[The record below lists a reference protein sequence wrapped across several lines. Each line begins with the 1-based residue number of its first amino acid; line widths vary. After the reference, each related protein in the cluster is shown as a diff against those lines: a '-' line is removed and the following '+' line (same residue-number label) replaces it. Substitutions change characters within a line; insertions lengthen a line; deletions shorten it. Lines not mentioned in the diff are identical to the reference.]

1 MKSLTLHA
9 DTRSGRIDFDRVDK
23 TTEADIVRQ
32 IEEDDHEL
40 QMDAAKFARRV
51 RKKLGFSQADFAKR
65 IHVPLETVR
74 KWEQGTRCPTGAAQT
89 LLLILDRA
97 PEAALQALE

>member
-1 MKSLTLHA
+1 MKSLTLQA
-9 DTRSGRIDFDRVDK
+9 NSRGGRIDVERVDK

-32 IEEDDHEL
+32 IAEDEHEL

-89 LLLILDRA
+89 LLMILDRA